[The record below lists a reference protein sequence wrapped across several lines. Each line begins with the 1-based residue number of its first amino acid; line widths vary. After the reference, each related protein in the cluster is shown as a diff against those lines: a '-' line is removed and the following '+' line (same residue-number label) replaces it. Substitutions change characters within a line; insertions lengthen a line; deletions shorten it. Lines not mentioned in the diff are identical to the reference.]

1 MALNWREQLGVTS
14 DIITNVLDT
23 RYKNLVLIF
32 GPPGG
37 PRRSKRQGVTH
48 SCVSSLWRG
57 VRASFRASFSGSRF
71 GFGALSVAACC
82 SPCGW
87 IGRAPWLRAF
97 PFHEL
102 QRFSPSPFP
111 TRISTCSQTLGGKFY
126 HPWGAAAKRKKNKK
140 CSKNGPLLRTAWRS
154 AKMDRFVVFLQWGPE
169 FRTGIWS
176 GSANQVFVRRCQKK
190 RPNSAK
196 IVCATNA
203 IFSCCVINSRTARVC
218 TKASPFAPQ
227 ARPCSYSTSQHAPK
241 TLVRSL
247 Q

>member
-154 AKMDRFVVFLQWGPE
+154 AKMDRSVVFLQWGPE

-190 RPNSAK
+190 TAKFRENRVRNKRDFFVLRNKFPNRPRLYKGIAICSASASLLVFY
-196 IVCATNA
+196 IATCA
-203 IFSCCVINSRTARVC
+203 
-218 TKASPFAPQ
+218 
-227 ARPCSYSTSQHAPK
+227 
-241 TLVRSL
+241 
-247 Q
+247 

>member
-126 HPWGAAAKRKKNKK
+126 HPWGAAAKRKKKQKMFKK
-140 CSKNGPLLRTAWRS
+140 RSAFADRLAVRENGPLCSFPSMGSRIQDRNMVRKCEPSFCKAVPKKTAKFRENRVRNKRDFFVLRNKFPNRPRLYKGIAICS
-154 AKMDRFVVFLQWGPE
+154 ASASLLVFYIA
-169 FRTGIWS
+169 T
-176 GSANQVFVRRCQKK
+176 
-190 RPNSAK
+190 
-196 IVCATNA
+196 CA
-203 IFSCCVINSRTARVC
+203 
-218 TKASPFAPQ
+218 
-227 ARPCSYSTSQHAPK
+227 
-241 TLVRSL
+241 
-247 Q
+247 